1 MWTRRGAVRF
11 VGGMADTSFESID
24 QYPAFLAR
32 LPPSLDLAALA
43 RETKAFLRPRG
54 IRSPQDLL
62 RLILAW
68 AAGGF
73 SLQRVAAW
81 AGERG
86 IADLTDEALIQRLHR
101 SAEFVRAVANAI
113 LQSIAQRPSWP
124 GRVLRIAD
132 SSSLSKPASRG
143 TDWRLH
149 GVYDLAHGGFSHL
162 ELTDGHGGEALDRGA
177 PVAGEIRISDRGFAN
192 AHAWQRYL
200 NASAQHA
207 DFIVR
212 MRWNTVRLVDQQ
224 GKLFDLIRHLGELPA
239 TTQVHEVKLWAQS
252 GKHQPAMPIRLVIW
266 RKPPEVTATTQQ
278 RLRQHAS
285 RQQSK
290 LDDRSLTAAGFVM
303 LATSLPEAGFPATE
317 ILAVYRLRWQI
328 ELAFKRLKSLLKID
342 KIRTRTEAGTRC
354 WLYGQLTAA
363 LLCEDL
369 SRDVLESFPS
379 GAF

>member
-1 MWTRRGAVRF
+1 LWTRLGVVRF
-11 VGGMADTSFESID
+11 VRGMADASFETID
-24 QYPAFLAR
+24 HYPAFLAR
-32 LPPSLDLAALA
+32 LPPGLDLAELA

-54 IRSPQDLL
+54 IRSPHDLL

-101 SAEFVRAVANAI
+101 SAEFADAI
-113 LQSIAQRPSWP
+113 LQSIAQRPCWP

-132 SSSLSKPASRG
+132 SSSLSKQASRG

-149 GVYDLAHGGFSHL
+149 AVYDLAHGGFTRL

-177 PVAGEIRISDRGFAN
+177 PVAGEIRIGDRGFAN
-192 AHAWQRYL
+192 ARAWQRYL
-200 NASAQHA
+200 NAGSQQA

-212 MRWNTVRLVDQQ
+212 MRWNTVRLVDQHGQ
-224 GKLFDLIRHLGELPA
+224 LFDLIGHLRQLPA
-239 TTQVHEVKLWAQS
+239 ATQIHEVKLWAQS

-266 RKPPEVTATTQQ
+266 RKPAEVIATTQQ
-278 RLRQHAS
+278 RLRQLAS

-290 LDDRSLTAAGFVM
+290 LDDRSLTAAEFVM
-303 LATSLPEAGFPATE
+303 LATSLPEAGFPAAE